1 MIKRDSGITKD
12 KYCYVK
18 IDQNFNT
25 KIKFR
30 SCYCVPRYIYPTHSC
45 DCYNLMVHFK
55 YANYATCLQLV
66 VRVRFV
72 VII

>member
-45 DCYNLMVHFK
+45 DCYNL
-55 YANYATCLQLV
+55 
-66 VRVRFV
+66 
-72 VII
+72 